1 MNIYVGNLSFDVT
14 EDELQQAFAEYGQVG
29 SVSLI
34 KDTYTGKSRGF
45 AFVEMPDAGEAQ
57 NAMNALNNKELKGRA
72 LRVSEAR
79 PREQRSGGDW
89 QSRGGQ
95 GGGGQRSGGG
105 GGFHQRRTG
114 GDAYTSRKSGS
125 WH

>member
-1 MNIYVGNLSFDVT
+1 MRNKMNIYVGNLSFDVT

-45 AFVEMPDAGEAQ
+45 AFVEMPDSGEAQ

-79 PREQRSGGDW
+79 PREQRGEW
-89 QSRGGQ
+89 QGRGGQ
-95 GGGGQRSGGG
+95 RGSGN
-105 GGFHQRRTG
+105 QRRSG
-114 GDAYTSRKSGS
+114 GDAYSTRKSGS
-125 WH
+125 W

>member
-1 MNIYVGNLSFDVT
+1 MRNKMNIYVGNLSFDVT

-45 AFVEMPDAGEAQ
+45 AFVEMPDSGEAQ

-79 PREQRSGGDW
+79 PREQRSDW
-89 QSRGGQ
+89 QGRGQ
-95 GGGGQRSGGG
+95 GGGQRSGG
-105 GGFHQRRTG
+105 FQQRRS
-114 GDAYTSRKSGS
+114 DAYGTRKSGS